1 MQSAIVITCEL
12 RDQSENLMEFYTIK
26 EAIRTAQRLKLTLA
40 EGECLVEPHVLGR
53 SRGGKTLLRAFQVH
67 GPDRAT
73 NSGSWKMFDLERI
86 HHAVEANERFQNP
99 RPGYRPNDPAM
110 NGGILERL

>member
-1 MQSAIVITCEL
+1 MA
-12 RDQSENLMEFYTIK
+12 FYTIK

-40 EGECLVEPHVLGR
+40 EGERLVEPHVLGR
-53 SRGGKTLLRAFQVH
+53 SRGGKTLLRAFQLH
-67 GPDRAT
+67 DPDRAT
-73 NSGSWKMFDLERI
+73 SSGSWKVFDLERI
-86 HHAVEANERFQNP
+86 HHAVEAKERFQNP